1 MIRSFSG
8 EILSRSQTNL
18 QKLPQLGPPKV
29 RLDDKLALLGKA
41 LHAGDD
47 KVQLAELLHRVVDL
61 ARVDLAREPGVGE
74 LLAVVAEPPRQ
85 VAVRRQEL
93 VKLEFLQEH
102 IFDTKIDTSLGLLFF
117 WLCLLWFNSAEPQ
130 QAMPKQRKSKKSYNS

>member
-29 RLDDKLALLGKA
+29 GLDDKLALLGEP
-41 LHAGDD
+41 LHAAHQE
-47 KVQLAELLHRVVDL
+47 VQLPELLHRVVDL
-61 ARVDLAREPGVGE
+61 ARVDLARKPGIGE
-74 LLAVVAEPPRQ
+74 LLAVVSEPPRQ

-93 VKLEFLQEH
+93 VQFEFL
-102 IFDTKIDTSLGLLFF
+102 
-117 WLCLLWFNSAEPQ
+117 
-130 QAMPKQRKSKKSYNS
+130 